1 MTDFQG
7 PGPSWD
13 PEIIEL
19 EREIRKGEPMNLSNE
34 DIRELL
40 VILNVA
46 LYDTQ
51 ALMDQSHDT
60 QEIDAYKEHRESIR
74 KWIHRLSQQVGK

>member
-1 MTDFQG
+1 MDFQG
-7 PGPSWD
+7 PGPRWD
-13 PEIIEL
+13 PEIIAK
-19 EREIRKGEPMNLSNE
+19 EREIRTGGPMNLSNE

-51 ALMDQSHDT
+51 ALMNQSHDT
-60 QEIDAYKEHRESIR
+60 QENDAYKEHRESIR
-74 KWIHRLSQQVGK
+74 TWIHRLSQQVGK